1 MSSLHP
7 INSFGKADL
16 KEHVISLGEK
26 KYRAK
31 QLWNWLYVKGA
42 KSFSEMNNIGK
53 ELIGKLTL
61 SNNFQRLNIYDNQ
74 VSNDGTRK
82 WVFELYDGNKIETVF
97 IPEEERGTLCISS
110 QVGCTLACSFCH
122 TGTMP
127 LVRNLTSDEIVGQLL
142 IVKDCLD
149 DWHDL
154 NKKRKITNIVFM
166 GMGEPLYNYD
176 EVKKAIQIFLDNE
189 GLNFSRRK
197 ITLSTSGVVP
207 KIEKL
212 KNDLDVSLAISL
224 HAVCN
229 EVRNNLVP
237 INRKWPI
244 EKLLEVLTNYPGVNN
259 SRRITFEYVMLEGI
273 NDTINDAKVLIKLL
287 KSTGVKTFVIHS
299 RKAILGK
306 FTPKQN
312 LIPFN
317 PWPGSTYKC
326 SSIEVINKFAD
337 VVCSDGGIVATVRQ
351 PRGQDILAACGQ
363 LKSDSVRIKNKFKK
377 LN

>member
-1 MSSLHP
+1 M
-7 INSFGKADL
+7 
-16 KEHVISLGEK
+16 
-26 KYRAK
+26 KY
-31 QLWNWLYVKGA
+31 
-42 KSFSEMNNIGK
+42 
-53 ELIGKLTL
+53 
-61 SNNFQRLNIYDNQ
+61 
-74 VSNDGTRK
+74 
-82 WVFELYDGNKIETVF
+82 
-97 IPEEERGTLCISS
+97 
-110 QVGCTLACSFCH
+110 
-122 TGTMP
+122 
-127 LVRNLTSDEIVGQLL
+127 
-142 IVKDCLD
+142 
-149 DWHDL
+149 L

-224 HAVCN
+224 HAVSN

-287 KSTGVKTFVIHS
+287 KSIPAKV
-299 RKAILGK
+299 
-306 FTPKQN
+306 N

-326 SSIEVINKFAD
+326 SSIEVINKLPDKVDTIVGERGMKLSGGQRQRISLARAIVSKPEILILDEATSSLDEESEELIFDALKNISKFTTIILISHDNKIINLAD
-337 VVCSDGGIVATVRQ
+337 KIYYIEEGN
-351 PRGQDILAACGQ
+351 
-363 LKSDSVRIKNKFKK
+363 IKD
-377 LN
+377 

>member
-53 ELIGKLTL
+53 EFIGKLTL

-287 KSTGVKTFVIHS
+287 KSIPAKV
-299 RKAILGK
+299 
-306 FTPKQN
+306 N

>member
-1 MSSLHP
+1 
-7 INSFGKADL
+7 
-16 KEHVISLGEK
+16 
-26 KYRAK
+26 
-31 QLWNWLYVKGA
+31 
-42 KSFSEMNNIGK
+42 
-53 ELIGKLTL
+53 
-61 SNNFQRLNIYDNQ
+61 
-74 VSNDGTRK
+74 
-82 WVFELYDGNKIETVF
+82 
-97 IPEEERGTLCISS
+97 
-110 QVGCTLACSFCH
+110 
-122 TGTMP
+122 
-127 LVRNLTSDEIVGQLL
+127 
-142 IVKDCLD
+142 
-149 DWHDL
+149 
-154 NKKRKITNIVFM
+154 M

-224 HAVCN
+224 HAVSN

-244 EKLLEVLTNYPGVNN
+244 EKLLEVLTSYPGVNN

-273 NDTINDAKVLIKLL
+273 NDTINDAKALVKLL
-287 KSTGVKTFVIHS
+287 KPISAKV
-299 RKAILGK
+299 
-306 FTPKQN
+306 N

-337 VVCSDGGIVATVRQ
+337 LVCNDGGIVATVRQ

-363 LKSDSVRIKNKFKK
+363 LKSDSVRSKNKFKK

>member
-26 KYRAK
+26 QYRAK

-53 ELIGKLTL
+53 EFRGKLTL
-61 SNNFQRLNIYDNQ
+61 SNNFQRLSIYDNQ

-82 WVFELYDGNKIETVF
+82 WVFELSDGNKIETVF

-224 HAVCN
+224 HAVSN

-273 NDTINDAKVLIKLL
+273 NDTINDAKALVKLL
-287 KSTGVKTFVIHS
+287 KFIPAKV
-299 RKAILGK
+299 
-306 FTPKQN
+306 N

-337 VVCSDGGIVATVRQ
+337 LVCNDGGIVATVRQ

-363 LKSDSVRIKNKFKK
+363 LKSDSVRSKNKRKK

>member
-61 SNNFQRLNIYDNQ
+61 SNNFERLNIYDNQ
-74 VSNDGTRK
+74 VSSDGTRK

-287 KSTGVKTFVIHS
+287 KSIPAKV
-299 RKAILGK
+299 
-306 FTPKQN
+306 N